1 MNEVWR
7 RINKIYQRRKDF
19 SALRFIQNMEDV
31 KVLVEALP
39 YIKEFHGSTV
49 VIKFGGHAMVNEE
62 IMEKTIK
69 DILLLYFVGIKPIVI
84 HGGGPEISEKMEKFG
99 LKPKFVN
106 GLRVTDRET
115 LEVVEMVLDG
125 KINSKI
131 VSKFIKN
138 GGKAVGISAKDGL
151 LVVARKKTIRK
162 KIGEEEVEVDL
173 GFVGESE
180 MVNPE
185 ILRILVDNKFIPVI
199 SPIAAD
205 KEGNVFNLNADV
217 VAGHIAGA
225 IKAKKLIMLTDVP
238 GLLRDPSD
246 PSSLISRIGY
256 AELEGML
263 RDGKIEGGMIPK
275 VESVLIALRD
285 GVERAHI
292 IDGSKEHS
300 ILIELFT
307 KEGIGTMVE
316 R

>member
-1 MNEVWR
+1 
-7 RINKIYQRRKDF
+7 
-19 SALRFIQNMEDV
+19 MEDV

-39 YIKEFHGSTV
+39 YIKEFHGSTM

-99 LKPKFVN
+99 LKPKFVD
-106 GLRVTDRET
+106 GLRVTDRDT

-131 VSKFIKN
+131 VSTFIKN

-151 LVVARKKTIRK
+151 LVVAKKKTIK
-162 KIGEEEVEVDL
+162 KKVGGEEVELDL

-180 MVNPE
+180 MVNPD
-185 ILRILVDNKFIPVI
+185 ILKILVDNKFIPVI

-205 KEGNVFNLNADV
+205 KEGNVFNLNADI

-225 IKAKKLIMLTDVP
+225 VKAKKLIMLTDVP
-238 GLLRDPSD
+238 GLLRNQND
-246 PSSLISRIGY
+246 PSSLISKIDY
-256 AELEGML
+256 SELEKML
-263 RDGKIEGGMIPK
+263 EEGKVKGGMIPK
-275 VESVLIALRD
+275 VESVLIALKE
-285 GVERAHI
+285 GVEKAHI

-307 KEGIGTMVE
+307 KEGIGTMVTK
-316 R
+316 

>member
-1 MNEVWR
+1 M
-7 RINKIYQRRKDF
+7 
-19 SALRFIQNMEDV
+19 QNVE
-31 KVLVEALP
+31 VLVEALP
-39 YIKEFHGSTV
+39 YIKDFHDSRM
-49 VIKFGGHAMVNEE
+49 VIKLGGHAMVNEAV
-62 IMEKTIK
+62 MEKTIR

-99 LKPKFVN
+99 LKPKFID

-115 LEVVEMVLDG
+115 LEIVEMVLDG

-131 VSKFIKN
+131 VSTFIKH

-151 LVVARKKTIRK
+151 LVVARKKTVK
-162 KIGEEEVEVDL
+162 KKVGDEEIELDL

-180 MVNPE
+180 VINPDILEVLVN
-185 ILRILVDNKFIPVI
+185 NKFIPVI

-225 IKAKKLIMLTDVP
+225 VKAKKLIMLTDVP
-238 GLLRDPSD
+238 GLLRDPND
-246 PSSLISRIGY
+246 RNSLISTIRVS
-256 AELEGML
+256 ELEEML
-263 RDGKIEGGMIPK
+263 KENKIKGGMIPK
-275 VESVLIALRD
+275 VESVIYAVKN
-285 GVERAHI
+285 GVEKAHI
-292 IDGSKEHS
+292 IDGSREHS

-307 KEGIGTMVE
+307 KKGIGTMVI

>member
-1 MNEVWR
+1 
-7 RINKIYQRRKDF
+7 
-19 SALRFIQNMEDV
+19 MENV

-39 YIKEFHGSTV
+39 YIRDFHGSTM

-99 LKPKFVN
+99 LKPKFIN
-106 GLRVTDRET
+106 GLRVTDKET

-131 VSKFIKN
+131 VSTFIKN

-151 LVVARKKTIRK
+151 LVVAKKKTIK
-162 KIGEEEVEVDL
+162 KRVGDEEIELDL

-180 MVNPE
+180 MVNPD
-185 ILRILVDNKFIPVI
+185 ILKILVDNKFIPVI

-205 KEGNVFNLNADV
+205 KEGNVFNLNADI

-225 IKAKKLIMLTDVP
+225 VKAKKLIMLTDVP
-238 GLLRDPSD
+238 GLLRDHND
-246 PSSLISRIGY
+246 PSSLISKIGY
-256 AELEGML
+256 SELESML
-263 RDGKIEGGMIPK
+263 EEGKIKGGMIPK
-275 VESVLIALRD
+275 VESVLIALKE
-285 GVERAHI
+285 GVEKAHI

-307 KEGIGTMVE
+307 KEGIGTMVTKE
-316 R
+316 